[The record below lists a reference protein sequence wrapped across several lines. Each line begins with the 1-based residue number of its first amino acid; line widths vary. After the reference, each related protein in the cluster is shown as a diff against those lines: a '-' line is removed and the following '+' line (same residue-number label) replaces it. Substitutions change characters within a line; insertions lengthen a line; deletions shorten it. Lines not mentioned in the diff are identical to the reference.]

1 MIISVAIVLETM
13 EKGEPKVVCQI
24 CLKPFEGKTTLV
36 EHLRTDHEP
45 LEIVSYAATTM
56 VLEQN
61 RDAIAREF
69 HRQFESIKKE
79 LAGG

>member
-1 MIISVAIVLETM
+1 M
-13 EKGEPKVVCQI
+13 EKSEAKVVCQI
-24 CLKPFEGKTTLV
+24 CMKPFEDKVTLV

-45 LEIVSYAATTM
+45 LEVISYAATTM

>member
-1 MIISVAIVLETM
+1 MIIRFVIVLETM
-13 EKGEPKVVCQI
+13 EKAEAKVVCQI

-45 LEIVSYAATTM
+45 LEIISYAATTM

>member
-1 MIISVAIVLETM
+1 MIISFVTGHTPM
-13 EKGEPKVVCQI
+13 EKGETKAVCQI
-24 CLKPFEGKTTLV
+24 CLKAFEGKTALV

-45 LEIVSYAATTM
+45 LEVISYAATTM

>member
-1 MIISVAIVLETM
+1 M
-13 EKGEPKVVCQI
+13 EKGETKVACQI
-24 CLKPFEGKTTLV
+24 CLKTFEGKISLV

-56 VLEQN
+56 TLEQN
-61 RDAIAREF
+61 RDAISREF
-69 HRQFESIKKE
+69 HRQFESIKRE

>member
-1 MIISVAIVLETM
+1 MIIRLIAVLRTM
-13 EKGEPKVVCQI
+13 EKGEAKVVCQI

-45 LEIVSYAATTM
+45 LEIISYAATTM